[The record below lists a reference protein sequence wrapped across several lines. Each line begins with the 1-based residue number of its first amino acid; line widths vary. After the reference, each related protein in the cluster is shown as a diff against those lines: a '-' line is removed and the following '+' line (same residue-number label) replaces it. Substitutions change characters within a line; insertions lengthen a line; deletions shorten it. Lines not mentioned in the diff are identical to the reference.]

1 MTVLFFPCLHAGL
14 VSCTLPRA
22 VKFLNPG
29 LTLSGSEEPYW
40 RPHGLPLQERDAL
53 RYVQESLGFGE
64 QFHSARELA
73 YFSGGSLED
82 FYAHTSQS
90 IRSQFKRRQVCPG
103 AESEQAD
110 PALQAQMILLLLWT
124 LEEKTL
130 EYQALND
137 HVLTMDQAVHTN
149 LGIEDAED
157 ARILSPAGEPTG
169 LKHEGGPHWSKVLP
183 WFVFWMDEGD
193 ALFVM
198 DRDIIDE
205 WKENGVSFSPLDPGD
220 TERLDPAGGQLQSF
234 DLFQAEASRRE
245 LLLQSKA
252 QELLG
257 RPDQR
262 IAGFCADRQE

>member
-1 MTVLFFPCLHAGL
+1 MP
-14 VSCTLPRA
+14 LP
-22 VKFLNPG
+22 
-29 LTLSGSEEPYW
+29 
-40 RPHGLPLQERDAL
+40 EREAQ

-64 QFHSARELA
+64 QFRSSRELA
-73 YFSGGSLED
+73 FFSGGSLED

-90 IRSQFKRRQVCPG
+90 IRSQFKRRQTGPG

-130 EYQALND
+130 EYQTLYD

-157 ARILSPAGEPTG
+157 AEILSLSGQPPG
-169 LKHEGGPHWSKVLP
+169 LKQEGSPHWSKVLP
-183 WFVFWMDEGD
+183 WFLFWMDEGD

-198 DRDIIDE
+198 DQDIIAE
-205 WKENGVSFSPLDPGD
+205 WKEHGVSFSALDPGD
-220 TERLDPAGGQLQSF
+220 TERLDPAGEQLQSF
-234 DLFQAEASRRE
+234 DLFQAEVGRRE

-252 QELLG
+252 QELLV

-262 IAGFCADRQE
+262 MAVFFADRQE